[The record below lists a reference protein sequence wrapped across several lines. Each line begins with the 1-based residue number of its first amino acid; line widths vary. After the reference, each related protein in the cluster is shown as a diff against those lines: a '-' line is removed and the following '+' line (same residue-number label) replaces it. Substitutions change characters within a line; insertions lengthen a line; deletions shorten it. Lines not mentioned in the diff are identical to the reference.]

1 MRKTAKIALPAAANP
16 LPDMGGLD
24 AALGFRLRMLEQ
36 TIMRSFARHMEPL
49 EISPTLYSILVL
61 IGANPDC
68 RQSDLSQA
76 LDMHP
81 PNLVERVG
89 LLVQRGLVVRKRDAS
104 DGRAQM
110 LDLSDIGRTFMDKL
124 RIAHDAHIADLRE
137 RFGAARY
144 DGLMLLTEPGGGAL
158 PPLS

>member
-1 MRKTAKIALPAAANP
+1 
-16 LPDMGGLD
+16 
-24 AALGFRLRMLEQ
+24 
-36 TIMRSFARHMEPL
+36 MRSFARHMEAL

-61 IGANPDC
+61 IDANPDC

-89 LLVQRGLVVRKRDAS
+89 LLVQRGLVVRKRDAN
-104 DGRAQM
+104 DGRAHM
-110 LDLSDIGRTFMDKL
+110 LELSSAGRAFMDKL

-137 RFGAARY
+137 RLGPAAY
-144 DGLMLLTEPGGGAL
+144 DGLMALTEPNGPGR
-158 PPLS
+158 S

>member
-1 MRKTAKIALPAAANP
+1 MRRSSRTHRSATAAP
-16 LPDMGGLD
+16 LPSMGGLD
-24 AALGFRLRMLEQ
+24 QALGFRLRMLEQ
-36 TIMRSFARHMEPL
+36 TIMRSFARHMEAL

-61 IGANPDC
+61 IDANPDC

-89 LLVQRGLVVRKRDAS
+89 LLVQRGLVVRKRDAN
-104 DGRAQM
+104 DGRAHM
-110 LDLSDIGRTFMDKL
+110 LELSSAGRAFMDKL

-137 RFGAARY
+137 RLGPAAY
-144 DGLMLLTEPGGGAL
+144 DGLMALTEPNGPGR
-158 PPLS
+158 S

>member
-1 MRKTAKIALPAAANP
+1 MRKPAKTASPATANP

-61 IGANPDC
+61 IAANRDC

-89 LLVQRGLVVRKRDAS
+89 LLVQRGLVARKRDAS

-110 LDLSDIGRTFMDKL
+110 LDLSEAGRAFMEKL
-124 RIAHDAHIADLRE
+124 RIAHDAHIADLRD
-137 RFGAARY
+137 RFGAERY
-144 DGLMLLTEPGGGAL
+144 DGLMALTAPSL
-158 PPLS
+158 PPPC

>member
-1 MRKTAKIALPAAANP
+1 MRKAAKFTSPGASNP
-16 LPDMGGLD
+16 LLDMGGLD

-49 EISPTLYSILVL
+49 EVSPTLYSILVL
-61 IGANPDC
+61 IEANPDC

-110 LDLSDIGRTFMDKL
+110 LELSDIGRDFMDKL
-124 RIAHDAHIADLRE
+124 RVAHDAHIADLRQ
-137 RFGAARY
+137 RFGGERY
-144 DGLMLLTEPGGGAL
+144 DSLMVLTVPISVA
-158 PPLS
+158 